1 MLTGEAKPK
10 QDGIHKW
17 IEFNGRYY
25 TELELAE
32 HILPRLDD
40 MHKKAVG
47 GTIQVIKNNQKL
59 IKTMEES
66 IASSY
71 LFLFT
76 LLTMHDDIKKLVKQ
90 AEAELKEL
98 K

>member
-1 MLTGEAKPK
+1 MLNGESKPK

-32 HILPRLDD
+32 YVLPRLDD
-40 MHKKAVG
+40 MHKKAVES
-47 GTIQVIKNNQKL
+47 TIQSIKNSQKL

-66 IASSY
+66 IANSY

-76 LLTMHDDIKKLVKQ
+76 LLTRHDDIKNLVKQ